1 MEDIVRRI
9 WESLRFGETVLI
21 EHDSTTNPAL
31 GLYHL
36 VRWAKDMKY
45 SVLID
50 DVLDT
55 LYLYKVHLKLAG
67 FNTDILNEAEV
78 IKEGG
83 TLNVGYVV
91 ERIGINEAA
100 IRRSNYER
108 IFEPLLSRG
117 GADNQSC
124 SGH

>member
-1 MEDIVRRI
+1 MEDIIRRI
-9 WESLRFGETVLI
+9 WEGLRFGETVLV
-21 EHDSTTNPAL
+21 EHDSTTTPAL

-36 VRWAKDMKY
+36 VKWAKDMNY
-45 SVLID
+45 PVLID

-55 LYLYKVHLKLAG
+55 LYLYKVHLKLAD
-67 FNTDILNEAEV
+67 FDTSLLNEVKV

-117 GADNQSC
+117 G
-124 SGH
+124 GGGG